1 MVRLFL
7 TILTTMA
14 LVAFGMSNTHRVLL
28 SFVVGE
34 TEVRLIFLLLVSFAG
49 GVLSILLHTAVTDA
63 RQRALTRKMR
73 AKWTHVP
80 LLPDEVE

>member
-7 TILTTMA
+7 TILTTIT
-14 LVAFGMSNTHRVLL
+14 LVAFGMSNTHRVQF

-49 GVLSILLHTAVTDA
+49 GVLSILLHTALTEA
-63 RQRALTRKMR
+63 RHRALTRKMR
-73 AKWTHVP
+73 ATMTHTA